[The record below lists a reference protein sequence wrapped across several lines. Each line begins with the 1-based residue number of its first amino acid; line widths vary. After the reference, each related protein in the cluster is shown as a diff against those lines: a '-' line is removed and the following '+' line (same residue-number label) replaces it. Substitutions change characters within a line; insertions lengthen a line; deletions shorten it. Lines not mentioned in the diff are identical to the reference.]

1 MRRIDC
7 GLKVTC
13 PMSYSIDDLSLF
25 DSLASPDEREGTAYF
40 ELYPK
45 ELPYPNACWLP
56 DSFFIRDAAFDF
68 FAECFHS
75 ASKSF
80 DYFSFQRF
88 GAPEISRL
96 IHELDIFLRDLSIET
111 SREKLFSRYA
121 SIINSGIW
129 SQVDSQILLPAVRG
143 CGERMVAFVQSTTR
157 ESNCLWVLG
166 M

>member
-1 MRRIDC
+1 MN
-7 GLKVTC
+7 
-13 PMSYSIDDLSLF
+13 YSIDDLSLF

-68 FAECFHS
+68 FSECFQS

-88 GAPEISRL
+88 REPEISRL
-96 IHELDIFLRDLSIET
+96 IQELDIFLRDLSIEP

-121 SIINSGIW
+121 SIFTSDIW
-129 SQVDSQILLPAVRG
+129 AQVDDQILLPAIRG
-143 CGERMVAFVQSTTR
+143 CGERMGAFVQSATR
-157 ESNCLWVLG
+157 ESKCLWVLG